1 MLVDSGKHGVKACS
15 DRDQPAGVALHLI
28 AIPSE
33 AWGREGDRP
42 VSPLS
47 SPLNRHSSW
56 AKAWGT
62 EINLR
67 VAFESFYLERKSVP
81 MVLLVVQEET
91 AVREG
96 EAVARAA
103 AHLPVGEDGGVE
115 ALQRLAQDRRTHL
128 GVHGLLRRILAEDE
142 IETVRGLGL
151 ARRERQRR

>member
-1 MLVDSGKHGVKACS
+1 MRTIGFSPFGAINEREKLERVYGGASTMVSTKATKDGAPLNAHHTHFLLVDSGKHGVKACS

-33 AWGREGDRP
+33 AWGREGDQP

-81 MVLLVVQEET
+81 MVLLVVQ
-91 AVREG
+91 
-96 EAVARAA
+96 
-103 AHLPVGEDGGVE
+103 GGPGTTT
-115 ALQRLAQDRRTHL
+115 D
-128 GVHGLLRRILAEDE
+128 DY
-142 IETVRGLGL
+142 
-151 ARRERQRR
+151 